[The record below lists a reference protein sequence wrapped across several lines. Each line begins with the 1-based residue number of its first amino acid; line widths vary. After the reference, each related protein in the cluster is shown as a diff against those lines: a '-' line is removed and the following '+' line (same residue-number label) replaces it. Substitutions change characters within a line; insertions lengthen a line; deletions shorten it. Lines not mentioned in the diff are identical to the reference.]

1 MNNEQERFV
10 NVMADLI
17 SKYIDEIDL
26 DSLPDPPKPERKSSG
41 FLCFFG
47 LMGKCPPKS
56 FPLTFPR
63 NISRFLGIKGC
74 TTRDMRVKI

>member
-1 MNNEQERFV
+1 MNSEQERFV

-41 FLCFFG
+41 FFAFLGF
-47 LMGKCPPKS
+47 MGKYLPKRFS
-56 FPLTFPR
+56 LAFPR
-63 NISRFLGIKGC
+63 NISRFLGIKGY